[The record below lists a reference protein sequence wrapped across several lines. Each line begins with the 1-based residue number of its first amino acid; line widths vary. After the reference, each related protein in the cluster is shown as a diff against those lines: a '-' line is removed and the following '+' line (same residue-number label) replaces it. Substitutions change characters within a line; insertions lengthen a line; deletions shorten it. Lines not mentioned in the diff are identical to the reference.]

1 MCSSTGLYLLLQNT
15 ISRSASADS
24 ESTGVPPTWFSCLGN
39 SRKKCREQNKG
50 LYITFVDLSKAF
62 DTVSRK
68 GPLQIMERLGCPPKF
83 LSIVMRLHEDQRG
96 QVRNNELSEP
106 FPILNRVKQG
116 CVLAPTLFTI
126 FFNMMLQRAT
136 EDLSD
141 DDGIYIRYRT
151 DGSQFILRHL
161 QAHTKTLEY
170 LVQELLFADDAALVA
185 HTENALQRV
194 KSCFAEAAQLSV
206 SKSAEED
213 RGSSSARP
221 QGNVL
226 PTPHHNWRDRTE
238 GSPAVHLPRVHH
250 LLRRKNRQR
259 GE

>member
-1 MCSSTGLYLLLQNT
+1 M
-15 ISRSASADS
+15 APM
-24 ESTGVPPTWFSCLGN
+24 V
-39 SRKKCREQNKG
+39 
-50 LYITFVDLSKAF
+50 
-62 DTVSRK
+62 
-68 GPLQIMERLGCPPKF
+68 
-83 LSIVMRLHEDQRG
+83 
-96 QVRNNELSEP
+96 
-106 FPILNRVKQG
+106 PILNRVKQG

-194 KSCFAEAAQLSV
+194 TSCFAEAAQLFSLEV
-206 SKSAEED
+206 SWRRQRFFISPPPRKRTAYPTSQLARQNWRQSSSSPTSGAPSRQAQKSTKRWITDWQSQTVLSFRRTLQSCLEQQALEESHKNQHLRTEPWYCLPSCTAPR
-213 RGSSSARP
+213 RGSHTVITCQS
-221 QGNVL
+221 
-226 PTPHHNWRDRTE
+226 
-238 GSPAVHLPRVHH
+238 
-250 LLRRKNRQR
+250 
-259 GE
+259 